1 MCRKK
6 EKQADEGWSEK
17 KQSGGDRPLC
27 EGERDLEGC

>member
-1 MCRKK
+1 MQKQ